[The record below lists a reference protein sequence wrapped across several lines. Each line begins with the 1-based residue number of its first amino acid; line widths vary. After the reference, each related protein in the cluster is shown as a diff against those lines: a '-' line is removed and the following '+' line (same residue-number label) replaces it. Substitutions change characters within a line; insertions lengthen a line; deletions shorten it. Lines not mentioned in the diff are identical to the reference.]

1 MLRRV
6 LVLEHVCFS
15 AVCLL
20 QHLDEEASRCA
31 HAPPAS
37 LNSPMRSNHKPQR
50 PARTGR
56 QESLQNTSVE
66 KNNNNISKKKK
77 GCAAERGVRENVV
90 VTDEGAY

>member
-6 LVLEHVCFS
+6 LVLENVCFS

-20 QHLDEEASRCA
+20 RHLDEEASRCA

-37 LNSPMRSNHKPQR
+37 LNSPMRSNRKPQR

-56 QESLQNTSVE
+56 QESLQNPPVE
-66 KNNNNISKKKK
+66 KNNNNISKKRSR
-77 GCAAERGVRENVV
+77 ERRKRKCGGDGRGSVLK
-90 VTDEGAY
+90 

>member
-6 LVLEHVCFS
+6 LVLVCFS
-15 AVCLL
+15 ATCLL
-20 QHLDEEASRCA
+20 QPLDEEASRCA

-50 PARTGR
+50 LARTGP
-56 QESLQNTSVE
+56 QESLQIPPVE
-66 KNNNNISKKKK
+66 KKNNNIRKKK
-77 GCAAERGVRENVV
+77 GGAGEREVRENVV